1 MFVELT
7 KSSRVLANQGGGK
20 AYNLQKLIKAGLP
33 VPAVAVIPAKNSKRA
48 ENATRSEISDELKK
62 LSFVKPGRLYAVRSS
77 GVGEDGTD
85 NSYAGIF
92 ETYLDVTYA
101 GIPAAIGKVYESRDS
116 SRSDM
121 YNHER
126 STSVDSMAVI
136 VQEMISPDYAGVAFS
151 VDPVEKDE
159 RIALIEIVAGNGE
172 SLVSGKMTPSAVRL
186 NKLTGMVRT
195 LRRGKQTIEESVLNE
210 VATLLA
216 PHLIAIEDYYG
227 IPIDI
232 EWAVKGKNV
241 YLLQARPITT
251 LKEEQK

>member
-7 KSSRVLANQGGGK
+7 KTSRVSANQAGGK

-33 VPAVAVIPAKNSKRA
+33 VPAAAVIPAKNLKRA
-48 ENATRSEISDELKK
+48 EKASKQEIIDELKK
-62 LSFVKPGRLYAVRSS
+62 LTFVKPGKLYAVRSS

-101 GIPAAIGKVYESRDS
+101 GIPAAIGKVYKSRES

-121 YNHER
+121 YNLER
-126 STSVDSMAVI
+126 ATSVDSMAVI

-151 VDPVEKDE
+151 VDPVETDE

-195 LRRGKQTIEESVLNE
+195 LRHGKQEIEEGALNE
-210 VATLLA
+210 AATLLA
-216 PHLIAIEDYYG
+216 PHLIAIENYYD

-232 EWAVKGKNV
+232 EWAIKSKSV

-251 LKEEQK
+251 LKEGQK